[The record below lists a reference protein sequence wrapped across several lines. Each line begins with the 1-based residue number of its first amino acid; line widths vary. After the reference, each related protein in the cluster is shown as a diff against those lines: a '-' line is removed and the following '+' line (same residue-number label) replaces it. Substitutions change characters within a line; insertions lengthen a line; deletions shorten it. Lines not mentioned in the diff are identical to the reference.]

1 MVIKNSTTLL
11 IRDDSSDFANN
22 FKRNPTIPGFI
33 FSTPTSNL
41 KFIPNFHKIVFSDG
55 SSDMIH
61 GLLIKDNNQI
71 IKNEIGAKE
80 RFNQITF
87 KVISENKVKGVAKG
101 DYSHELT
108 IDPLDLGVEGL
119 PPITQLTFDFYQ
131 LGPGRKRHPDMTGL
145 EET

>member
-1 MVIKNSTTLL
+1 VVIKNSTTLL
-11 IRDDSSDFANN
+11 IQDDSSVFAND
-22 FKRNPTIPGFI
+22 FKRDPTIPGFI

-41 KFIPNFHKIVFSDG
+41 KFIPNFHKMVCSDG
-55 SSDMIH
+55 SSDMTH
-61 GLLIKDNNQI
+61 GLLIKNNNQV

-80 RFNQITF
+80 IFNQITF

-101 DYSHELT
+101 NYSHELT

-119 PPITQLTFDFYQ
+119 PPITQLTFDFFS
-131 LGPGRKRHPDMTGL
+131 LGPGQKRHPDMTGL